1 MALRSKR
8 IGSYWANDG
17 EVDLKGLM
25 IELDCRHKILAL
37 PVVNTPGNMSF
48 FAYRPGAPLI
58 VNRYNIPE
66 PAAGAAFIDG
76 RSLGIV
82 LVPLV
87 AFDAFGVR
95 LGMGVGYYD
104 RYLGELD
111 FGTTG
116 GANDAGVVGLYARFL
131 DRHLRGRET
140 TIPTVTYFVMGA
152 NEWRTSESWPPPEA
166 APQRWYLHSDGA
178 ANSARGDGARFGR
191 DRVDVFVD

>member
-1 MALRSKR
+1 MPEISERSELRRYFRSQRQALSAETQHNNSLDVARNLLNSGHMLRSNR

-17 EVDLKGLM
+17 EVDLEPLM
-25 IELDCRHKILAL
+25 IELDYRRKILAL

-48 FAYRPGAPLI
+48 FAYRPGASLI

-104 RYLGELD
+104 RYLGSLP
-111 FGTTG
+111 
-116 GANDAGVVGLYARFL
+116 AQ
-131 DRHLRGRET
+131 LRPRIIGIAHEVQRSADPLPFDDWDVPMDG
-140 TIPTVTYFVMGA
+140 IVT
-152 NEWRTSESWPPPEA
+152 E
-166 APQRWYLHSDGA
+166 
-178 ANSARGDGARFGR
+178 RGWQPFD
-191 DRVDVFVD
+191 